1 MAKKCPFLRQIEMLE
16 DNYRQRGL
24 RNKLVKVLR
33 NKGIKDERVL
43 AAIGKVPRHVFFENA
58 FLEHAYQDKAFPI
71 GEGQT
76 ISQPYTVAFQ
86 TEKLEIKLGD
96 KVLEIGTG
104 SGYQAC
110 VLLEMGAKVFT
121 IEYNRKLYE
130 TAKAF
135 LPKLGYKPYFYFG
148 DGSKGIPAKAPYD
161 KIIVTAGAPVVPDAL
176 IDQLAEGG
184 ILVIPV
190 GDRNKQVMLKITKKD
205 GKLIKEEFDY
215 FSFVPLLGEQG
226 WGK

>member
-1 MAKKCPFLRQIEMLE
+1 MFE

-24 RNKLVKVLR
+24 RNKLVRLLR
-33 NKGIKDERVL
+33 QKGIKDERVL
-43 AAIGKVPRHVFFENA
+43 SAISKVPRHVFFDNA

-86 TEKLEIKLGD
+86 TEKLNVQPGN

-110 VLLEMGAKVFT
+110 ILLELGAIVHT
-121 IEYNRKLYE
+121 IEFNKKLYE
-130 TAKAF
+130 KARKM
-135 LPKLGYKPYFYFG
+135 LSHLGYRPHFHLG
-148 DGSKGIPAKAPYD
+148 DGSKGLPAFAPFD
-161 KIIVTAGAPVVPDAL
+161 RILVTAGAPVIPDAL
-176 IDQLAEGG
+176 TEQLSDGG

-190 GDRNKQVMLKITKKD
+190 GDREKQVMVRITKK
-205 GKLIKEEFDY
+205 GTQLIREDFDY

-226 WGK
+226 WKK

>member
-24 RNKLVKVLR
+24 RNKLVKVLQ

-86 TEKLEIKLGD
+86 TEKLEIKPGD

-121 IEYNRKLYE
+121 IEYNKKLYE

-135 LPKLGYKPYFYFG
+135 LPKLGYKPFFFFG
-148 DGSKGIPAKAPYD
+148 DGSKGIPAKAPYN

-176 IDQLAEGG
+176 IDQLDEGG

-190 GDRNKQVMLKITKKD
+190 GDRNKQVMLKITKKNS
-205 GKLIKEEFDY
+205 KLTKEEFDY

>member
-1 MAKKCPFLRQIEMLE
+1 MFE

-24 RNKLVKVLR
+24 RNKLVRLLR
-33 NKGIKDERVL
+33 QKGITDDRVL

-86 TEKLEIKLGD
+86 TQLLLVQPGQT
-96 KVLEIGTG
+96 VLEIGTG

-110 VLLEMGAKVFT
+110 ILLELGAAVHT

-130 TAKAF
+130 KARKL
-135 LPKLGYKPYFYFG
+135 LPQLGYRPHFHLG
-148 DGSKGIPAKAPYD
+148 DGSKGLPAFAPFNR
-161 KIIVTAGAPVVPDAL
+161 ILVTAGAPEIPEAL
-176 IDQLAEGG
+176 TQQLADNGV
-184 ILVIPV
+184 LVIPV
-190 GDRNKQVMLKITKKD
+190 GDREKQVMVRLTKKA
-205 GKLIKEEFDY
+205 GKLIREDFDY

-226 WGK
+226 WKN